1 MNLVLFYLIN
11 TVAAPGVVLHEL
23 SHAVCCVLARVR
35 IFKIKLFQF
44 GDPAG
49 YVEHAV
55 PDGFIPSAMI
65 SFGPLIFNSLVA
77 LVFFSQFKTPY
88 LSIKSILVLWLG
100 IAAGL
105 NAIPSF
111 GDTKVLYKA
120 AKKKVWKNP
129 FVLLGF
135 PFVLLLYL
143 LNFLKQW
150 RFHFLYTAAL
160 FWLGNVFLK
169 H

>member
-1 MNLVLFYLIN
+1 MQIVIFYLVN
-11 TVAAPGVVLHEL
+11 MLAAPGVMLHEL
-23 SHAVCCVLARVR
+23 SHALCCVLARVR
-35 IFKIKLFQF
+35 VFKIKLFQF

-49 YVEHAV
+49 YVEHAS
-55 PDGFIPSAMI
+55 PEGFIPSAMI
-65 SFGPLIFNSLVA
+65 SFGPLIFNSLIS
-77 LVFFSQFKTPY
+77 LLFFSQIEIRNWS
-88 LSIKSILVLWLG
+88 LKSILFLWLG
-100 IAAGL
+100 IVSGL

-129 FVLLGF
+129 LVLLGF
-135 PFVLLLYL
+135 PFVLFLYL

-150 RFHFLYTAAL
+150 RFHFLYTGLL
-160 FWLGNVFLK
+160 FWLGNSFLK